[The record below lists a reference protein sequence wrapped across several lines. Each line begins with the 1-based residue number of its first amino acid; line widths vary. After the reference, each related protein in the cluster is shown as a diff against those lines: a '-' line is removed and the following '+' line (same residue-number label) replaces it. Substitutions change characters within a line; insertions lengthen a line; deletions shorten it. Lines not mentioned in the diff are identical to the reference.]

1 MTPTEKYSEE
11 KDELKN
17 IRKNRILNS
26 AFDLF
31 SEKGIDTIAMTDI
44 AKKAEIGVASLYRY
58 YETKEEIA
66 IRTSIWAWEKQKLL
80 IESVLY
86 KDNFDTLKGFN
97 QLEKICS
104 MFEYLYKNETPFL
117 RYIYFFDSFAYR
129 SNISQEK
136 LIDYESTIN
145 SVKEIVS
152 KAINKGIYDLSIK
165 QEYKNKEQILYFSFM
180 HTLFSTVQKLS
191 LNQNLLN
198 MDKELDEDNIIKMI
212 MDLLLKSIK
221 N

>member
-1 MTPTEKYSEE
+1 MSST
-11 KDELKN
+11 

-31 SEKGIDTIAMTDI
+31 AEKGIDTIAMTDI

-80 IESVLY
+80 IETILY
-86 KDNFDTLKGFN
+86 KDNFDNLNGYN

-117 RYIYFFDSFAYR
+117 RYIYFFDSDDMLASPNALNELNVYFDKYKVGYAHKGLVYEKDK
-129 SNISQEK
+129 NCVKSQQIKDDESFIIGLLEELPMAPDDILHTAMEHDTAWTARRLSSLLMVMEVK
-136 LIDYESTIN
+136 RLIRRRADARYE
-145 SVKEIVS
+145 
-152 KAINKGIYDLSIK
+152 AL
-165 QEYKNKEQILYFSFM
+165 
-180 HTLFSTVQKLS
+180 
-191 LNQNLLN
+191 
-198 MDKELDEDNIIKMI
+198 
-212 MDLLLKSIK
+212 
-221 N
+221 